1 MYQARGGNLPGFDRL
16 NLTTD
21 NWDFLTTSPGFE
33 PLNTGAMYAYDG
45 ADRGKFFDA
54 YFMWLGDFF
63 DNIKGLTLY
72 VIKSHW
78 LPENI
83 TIPKDNVSFPPG

>member
-1 MYQARGGNLPGFDRL
+1 MKITLILIKILFISALFIISTNNLYI
-16 NLTTD
+16 TH
-21 NWDFLTTSPGFE
+21 E
-33 PLNTGAMYAYDG
+33 